1 MYQLFAVILSFLC
14 IPILFRLKIK
24 LSKTLFI
31 TAGIL
36 GLLSGIG
43 IDSIKEAVLS
53 VFIDSSS
60 LSTLLAVSM
69 VTILS
74 GLMKEYGILDKI
86 VESMAAIIKN
96 KKIILMIVPA
106 LIGMLI
112 VPGGALLSAPFIN
125 NLGEEMDIKVS
136 RRAAINLVFRHIAM
150 FVLPY
155 STSLL
160 IIAGVYARIKY
171 I

>member
-1 MYQLFAVILSFLC
+1 MY
-14 IPILFRLKIK
+14 
-24 LSKTLFI
+24 LFI

-125 NLGEEMDIKVS
+125 NEKKWI
-136 RRAAINLVFRHIAM
+136 
-150 FVLPY
+150 
-155 STSLL
+155 
-160 IIAGVYARIKY
+160 
-171 I
+171 